1 MHVERKAN
9 NSIYIIREIKGLANI
24 SRTKLLRIYN
34 SLVRSI
40 VEYGCPVW
48 QITPTE
54 NMKKLEAIQR
64 KGLSICL
71 GLPATSGREAMKVE
85 GNILPV
91 DLRIEEIA
99 VREIAKIQ
107 SKNIAEPVK
116 QQLEEYLSSD
126 DIYEQQESPFGKA
139 MNQAVDMFKATQVDI
154 KLIEPEVTYK
164 AEVDVMI
171 TRAPSYWSRLGS
183 SKNRT
188 AEQTEESKEVVKDL
202 IGDTTD
208 TTIVTFTDGS
218 CQGNPRPCGS
228 GAVLYPGD
236 NEGISLKRP
245 VAQRGSILL
254 AERVAILM
262 VLEHC
267 IAALKD
273 GFTDI
278 KILSDSQTA
287 VGILTLNWKSSNY
300 IYTITNIK
308 ENIWTL
314 MRYGMRTTL
323 SWIPGHANIAGN
335 KIADQMAKEAAKES
349 MSLNEQYNVI
359 TMSDVKQAVKTSTAT
374 TGWKCQPFRYAKPT
388 DRQSFDR
395 DENRIQ

>member
-1 MHVERKAN
+1 
-9 NSIYIIREIKGLANI
+9 
-24 SRTKLLRIYN
+24 
-34 SLVRSI
+34 
-40 VEYGCPVW
+40 
-48 QITPTE
+48 
-54 NMKKLEAIQR
+54 MKKLEAIQR

-71 GLPATSGREAMKVE
+71 GLPATSGREAMEVE

-116 QQLEEYLSSD
+116 QQLEEYLSRD

-139 MNQAVDMFKATQVDI
+139 INQTVDMFKATKVDI
-154 KLIEPEVTYK
+154 KLIEPKVTYK
-164 AEVDVMI
+164 AGVDVMMM
-171 TRAPSYWSRLGS
+171 RAPSYRSRLGG

-202 IGDTTD
+202 IGDPTD
-208 TTIVTFTDGS
+208 TTIVAFTDGS
-218 CQGNPRPCGS
+218 CQGNPGPCGS

-254 AERVAILM
+254 AELVAILM

-300 IYTITNIK
+300 IDTISDIK
-308 ENIWTL
+308 ENLGTL

-323 SWIPGHANIAGN
+323 GS
-335 KIADQMAKEAAKES
+335 
-349 MSLNEQYNVI
+349 
-359 TMSDVKQAVKTSTAT
+359 QAML
-374 TGWKCQPFRYAKPT
+374 
-388 DRQSFDR
+388 
-395 DENRIQ
+395 I

>member
-34 SLVRSI
+34 SLVSSI
-40 VEYGCPVW
+40 IELQYGCPVW

-54 NMKKLEAIQR
+54 NMKKFEAIQR

-71 GLPATSGREAMKVE
+71 GLPATSGREAMEVE

-91 DLRIEEIA
+91 DLRIEEIE

-139 MNQAVDMFKATQVDI
+139 MTQAVDMFKATKVDI

-164 AEVDVMI
+164 AGVDVMI

-208 TTIVTFTDGS
+208 ITIVAFTDGS

-254 AERVAILM
+254 AELVAILM

-300 IYTITNIK
+300 IDTITHIK
-308 ENIWTL
+308 ENIGTL

-323 SWIPGHANIAGN
+323 SWIPSHANIAGN
-335 KIADQMAKEAAKES
+335 EIADQLAKEAAKES
-349 MSLNEQYNVI
+349 VSLNKQYNVI
-359 TMSDVKQAVKTSTAT
+359 TMSDVKQAVKTST
-374 TGWKCQPFRYAKPT
+374 
-388 DRQSFDR
+388 
-395 DENRIQ
+395 